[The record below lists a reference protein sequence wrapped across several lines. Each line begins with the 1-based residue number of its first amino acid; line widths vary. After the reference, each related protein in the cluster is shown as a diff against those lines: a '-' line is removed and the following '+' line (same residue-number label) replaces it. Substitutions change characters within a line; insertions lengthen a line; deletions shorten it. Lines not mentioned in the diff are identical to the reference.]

1 MASRTL
7 AIAGLGNPG
16 PEYRDTRHNAG
27 FWFVDRLAG
36 RRGWTF
42 KPRPKLSGEECRERL
57 GDTTLILFKPTT
69 WMNHSGQAVRALLD
83 WYKLAPADL
92 IVVHDDLDLPPGTA
106 RLKEGGGHGG
116 HNGLRDIDRHLGT
129 QAYLRLRIGIGHP
142 GDAALVT
149 PYVLSR
155 PPAGEQDMI
164 EAAFERALD
173 VLPLL
178 AAGEVP
184 RAMNELHRSPP
195 PDTAGP

>member
-7 AIAGLGNPG
+7 AIVGLGNPG

-27 FWFVDRLAG
+27 FRLVDRLAA

-42 KPRPKLSGEECRERL
+42 KPRPKLNGEECRERW
-57 GDTTLILFKPTT
+57 DAATVVLFKPAT

-92 IVVHDDLDLPPGTA
+92 VVVHDELDLPPGIA
-106 RLKEGGGHGG
+106 RLKQGGGHGG
-116 HNGLRDIDRHLGT
+116 HNGLRDIDRHLGS

-142 GDAALVT
+142 GDAARVT

-155 PPAGEQDMI
+155 AAPAEQEMI
-164 EAAFERALD
+164 DAALDRALA
-173 VLPLL
+173 VLPSIV
-178 AAGEVP
+178 AGDVP
-184 RAMNELHRSPP
+184 RAMNELHSTPAA
-195 PDTAGP
+195 DAAG